1 MLNSRQVFVSHRL
14 LEVPTNVDI
23 HGMQGRIL
31 YIVQQT
37 TISKYRRV
45 RSIIKNLLFYYRT
58 L

>member
-31 YIVQQT
+31 YIVLSRLPFQN
-37 TISKYRRV
+37 IGER
-45 RSIIKNLLFYYRT
+45 RSILKKPPLL
-58 L
+58 